1 MGFVDDLFNLI
12 RNKYLNAVGTERDLL
27 TLINDRDISQA
38 RSLMQNRDEEVL
50 KAMREYDA
58 DLHPIMKK
66 ANKLR
71 KGKEPYH
78 TEKLPRERQRYIN
91 EVELF
96 FLLANNIQWQ
106 NESKEETDEA
116 YNAYTDF
123 LDDTR
128 FNTTIRQA
136 KRTAGAETECAKLY
150 RIYRDEDNQPKVQVV
165 ILSKSKGY
173 TLRPLFDQY
182 ENLMAFGYGYYLKE
196 GKETVEHFDIETPDY
211 IYRCKRRGAIDW
223 SVEPVRNPTG
233 KINIIYYRQEKAWGK
248 MTPRINREEDIDSK
262 IGDTNNYFADPIA
275 AATGDVVDF
284 LKDRADKPGKMIRMS
299 GEGSKFE
306 YINPPT
312 SSETQQKEKEDLAK
326 SILFDTFTPEF
337 SPENMVGLG
346 TLSGEAIKRAM
357 VLGYIKKDNLKEI
370 YDIAVD
376 REKNLILAIMMNVT
390 HIHLRSQIA
399 KLKITH
405 KFAEPFSEDITAR
418 WGAIGSALQ
427 NGVLSLE
434 KAVELMGTTDDVNEE
449 IQRIKQAEAERMMAS
464 AVEPSF

>member
-12 RNKYLNAVGTERDLL
+12 RNKYLNAAGTERDLL

-38 RSLMQNRDEEVL
+38 RSLMQNRDEEVI

-66 ANKLR
+66 ANKPR
-71 KGKEPYH
+71 KGREPYH

-96 FLLANNIQWQ
+96 FLLANNIQWK
-106 NESKEETDEA
+106 NESKENLDEA
-116 YNAYTDF
+116 YNAYADF
-123 LDDTR
+123 LKYTR
-128 FNTTIRQA
+128 FNTTMRQA
-136 KRTAGAETECAKLY
+136 KRIAGSETECAKLY
-150 RIYRDEDNQPKVQVV
+150 RIYRNEDGQPDVQVV
-165 ILSKSKGY
+165 ILAKSKGY

-182 ENLMAFGYGYYLKE
+182 ENLIAFGYGYYLKE

-211 IYRCKRRGAIDW
+211 IYRCKRGAIDW

-233 KINIIYYRQEKAWGK
+233 KINVIYYRQEKAWGK

-299 GEGSKFE
+299 GEGSRFE

-337 SPENMVGLG
+337 TPENMVGLG

-357 VLGYIKKDNLKEI
+357 VLGYIKRDNLKEI

-390 HIHLRSQIA
+390 HIHLRADLA

-405 KFAEPFSEDITAR
+405 EFAEPFSEDITAR

-449 IQRIKQAEAERMMAS
+449 IRRIKQAEAERMMSS